1 MSQRIWDAI
10 VVGSG
15 ANGGVA
21 AKTLAELGLSVL
33 VLEAGHPP
41 RSSPGGWR
49 ERVRRVGAQLGQL
62 LPGSRQAVQRRHPT
76 YWDSD
81 PELFVDDV
89 DHPYATAPDAPFHWI
104 RCRVLGGR
112 THAWDGVTPRMSDH
126 EFLAASRD
134 GVGVD
139 WPLTHQDLAPH
150 YDRLERYFRVEGRRD
165 GLPQVPDGR
174 YAGPSELTRAEDL
187 FRRRAAIDFPE
198 RPVIASRGLP
208 GRRRSGGTPGGDG
221 PPLANVGTTLA
232 DALATGRAQVRTGAV
247 VQRVLV
253 AEDGRGVEG
262 VEWGGAETGVLDGAR
277 GRMVFLCASTLESV
291 RLLMNSAAPREG
303 HPDGLGADSGVLG
316 HYVMDHIAENLYFQ
330 LPDIRPSGD
339 NQPAGGN
346 AAFMVPRYRHLD
358 GGENGGDFLRGF
370 GMWGGID
377 RMRLPWPLPAFPGEC
392 FGFLSTRGEV
402 LPRFDNRVEIDPDLV
417 DRWGIPALRI
427 RLRWGDND
435 LALAA
440 AARSEARQLIEAA
453 GGEVAGL
460 DHFIAGPF
468 ARGPLEQLEREWQP
482 STPGLCVHEL
492 GGARMGDSPTSSVV
506 DPECAVWGLPNLF
519 VTDGACWPSSG
530 WQNPTLTEMA
540 ITDRA
545 VRRAVARGPG
555 VR

>member
-1 MSQRIWDAI
+1 MSRRIWDAI

-33 VLEAGHPP
+33 VLEAGPP
-41 RSSPGGWR
+41 AGTGREGWR
-49 ERVRRVGAQLGQL
+49 GRLRQLGVRLQQL
-62 LPGSRQAVQRRHPT
+62 LPGSRQTVQRRHPT

-89 DHPYATAPDAPFHWI
+89 DHPYSTAPDAPFHWI

-126 EFLAASRD
+126 EFRAASRD

-139 WPLTHQDLAPH
+139 WPLTHEDLAPH
-150 YDRLERYFRVEGRRD
+150 YDRLERYFRIEGRRD
-165 GLPQVPDGR
+165 GLPQIPDGHF
-174 YAGPSELTRAEDL
+174 AGPSELTRAEDV

-208 GRRRSGGTPGGDG
+208 GRRPSEGRSDA
-221 PPLANVGTTLA
+221 PPLANVTTTLN
-232 DALATGRAQVRTGAV
+232 DALATGRARVRTGAV

-253 AEDGRGVEG
+253 AGDGQRVDG
-262 VEWGGAETGVLDGAR
+262 VEWVDAETGVLDGAR

-291 RLLMNSAAPREG
+291 RLLLNSAAPREG

-316 HYVMDHIAENLYFQ
+316 RYLMDHVAGNLYFQ
-330 LPDIRPSGD
+330 LPDVAPDGA
-339 NQPAGGN
+339 NQAAGGN
-346 AAFMVPRYRHLD
+346 AAFMVPRYRNLD
-358 GGENGGDFLRGF
+358 GGGSGPIRGF

-377 RMRLPWPLPAFPGEC
+377 RQRLPWPLPAFPGEC
-392 FGFLSTRGEV
+392 FGFLSTRCEV
-402 LPRFDNRVEIDPDLV
+402 LPRFDNRAEIDPDLV

-427 RLRWGDND
+427 SLRWGDND
-435 LALAA
+435 LALAEV
-440 AARSEARQLIEAA
+440 ARREARELVEAA

-460 DHFIAGPF
+460 DHFIAGPL
-468 ARGPLEQLEREWQP
+468 AKGPVEQIEQEWRR

-492 GGARMGDSPTSSVV
+492 GGARMGDSPSTSVV

-545 VRRAVARGPG
+545 VRRAVARGSRG
-555 VR
+555 G